1 MLWFVKKIID
11 GGSRPDDNIGKITV
25 VFIIVNVTKI
35 CKFFMKEEEIMSATQ
50 NGSKPWIMLMLVLL
64 AAIAPPLAMFKVAP
78 VMEMIQD
85 EYAITAAQG
94 GLVSTLFS
102 LVPIILSI
110 PVGILVS
117 KYGNYRLGLA
127 ALFFVIIGSALGAV
141 SGSLSVL
148 LLSRVIEGISMALIC
163 TVGPA
168 IVNEIIP
175 AEQRGKA
182 MGIFLWYISLGQA
195 FISTVTPAIIRITGG
210 WRGIWWFTFGYSL
223 IFLILWFIFLRG
235 LKSREAV
242 STQKAVAEQES
253 SSIFEVMKNRDLW
266 LLTLCIFA
274 FMISIQGIL
283 AFYPAF
289 FTQAKGLESM
299 KAIRL
304 TGVHGYIGCA
314 GAVVSGFIMDKT
326 GAGKWKWMGV
336 VVMIASAVLYS
347 VLPVFP
353 ASMAIIIILLVG
365 FTVNMMPPLIYA
377 IVPEVCRSP
386 WDIAMAMG
394 IVNTGMNLGTFV
406 SAILFGAILD
416 RFGWNAA
423 FFFSAA
429 MAAVCTLCMLLLRN
443 TRK

>member
-1 MLWFVKKIID
+1 MTATK
-11 GGSRPDDNIGKITV
+11 NTV
-25 VFIIVNVTKI
+25 
-35 CKFFMKEEEIMSATQ
+35 
-50 NGSKPWIMLMLVLL
+50 KPWSMLILVLL
-64 AAIAPPLAMFKVAP
+64 ASIAPPLAMFKVAP
-78 VMEMIQD
+78 VMEIIQS
-85 EYAITAAQG
+85 EYAITSVQG

-127 ALFFVIIGSALGAV
+127 ALFFVIAGSSLGAV
-141 SGSLSVL
+141 SGSLSIL
-148 LLSRVIEGISMALIC
+148 LISRVIEGIGMALIC

-182 MGIFLWYISLGQA
+182 MGIFMWYISLGQA
-195 FISTVTPAIIRITGG
+195 FISTLTPAIIHFTGG
-210 WRGIWWFTFGYSL
+210 WRGIWWFTSGYSL
-223 IFLILWFIFLRG
+223 IFLVLWFTCLRG
-235 LKSREAV
+235 LKKSELVNERDAAT
-242 STQKAVAEQES
+242 TQEN
-253 SSIFEVMKNRDLW
+253 SSIFEVMKNRDMW
-266 LLTLCIFA
+266 LLTLCILA

-283 AFYPAF
+283 AFYPTF

-304 TGVHGYIGCA
+304 TGMHGYIGCV

-336 VVMIASAVLYS
+336 IVMIASAVLFTL
-347 VLPVFP
+347 LPVFP
-353 ASMAIIIILLVG
+353 ASMAIIIILLIG
-365 FTVNMMPPLIYA
+365 FTVNMMPPLVYA
-377 IVPEVCRSP
+377 IVPEVCKSP
-386 WDIAMAMG
+386 RDIAMAMG

-406 SAILFGAILD
+406 SAILFGVMID
-416 RFGWNAA
+416 RFGWSAA

-429 MAAVCTLCMLLLRN
+429 MAVVCALCMLFLKN
-443 TRK
+443 IRK